1 MNLNKPST
9 LNRAAKA
16 VAPLLSSVMTH
27 PLLSGLSLAADAYF
41 NFLLGR
47 GSGTGWDLASEI
59 ACAAN
64 TLSRDHAVIFDVG
77 ANRGEWSMM
86 MQQLRPHSHIYMFE
100 PSPDCQA
107 ILSSRT
113 ELKAI
118 LRPVALSE
126 TLGNAQLFSS
136 GPTDGSAS
144 LHERG
149 ETYFSHLDYKPVNVT
164 LSTVDHE
171 VETLGIDRIDFMK
184 LDVEGHELSVLKGA
198 KESLRSQRIRALAFE
213 FGSGNINSRT
223 FFRDFWDLL
232 DDAGFAISRMTPSGR
247 LLPIKTYYEDLEYFR
262 GVSNY
267 LAVLK

>member
-1 MNLNKPST
+1 MNLNEPSP

-16 VAPLLSSVMTH
+16 AAPLLSSVMTH
-27 PLLSGLSLAADAYF
+27 PLLSRLSLAADAYF

-47 GSGTGWDLASEI
+47 GSGTGWDLASEV

-64 TLSRDHAVIFDVG
+64 TLGRDHAVIFDVG

-86 MQQLRPHSHIYMFE
+86 MQQLKPDSRVYMFE

-107 ILSSRT
+107 ILSSRG
-113 ELKAI
+113 ELKAS
-118 LRPVALSE
+118 LRPVGLSE
-126 TLGNAQLFSS
+126 TAGSAQLYSS

-149 ETYFSHLDYKPVNVT
+149 ETYFSHLDYKPVSVS

-171 VETLGIDRIDFMK
+171 VEALGIDRIDFMK

-198 KESLRSQRIRALAFE
+198 KNTLKSRRINALAFE

-232 DDAGFAISRMTPSGR
+232 NEAGFAISRITPCGR
-247 LLPIKTYYEDLEYFR
+247 LLPIQTYYEDLEYFR